1 VLVTKPLAAVQPEQA
16 SRESNCQASATRFRA
31 TFPDASHGLGRFQ
44 HGYGTTRRVTHDFTS
59 GTFALQR
66 KLRHFKV
73 PARSSK
79 VTDLR
84 STQRSVIPAALRH
97 FDPVG
102 VVINPPPECGQR
114 LLERSTELGEFV
126 ELCSVNSGRIERPPD
141 KTVTLCASQG
151 IGEDFVGDA
160 LKCGVEVL

>member
-1 VLVTKPLAAVQPEQA
+1 
-16 SRESNCQASATRFRA
+16 
-31 TFPDASHGLGRFQ
+31 
-44 HGYGTTRRVTHDFTS
+44 
-59 GTFALQR
+59 
-66 KLRHFKV
+66 LRHFKV

-97 FDPVG
+97 FDPVR

-126 ELCSVNSGRIERPPD
+126 ELCSVNPGRIERPPD

-160 LKCGVEVL
+160 LKCGVEVLVTATPRPQLGQHH